1 MKISCKQ
8 NQCHENYANIRKY
21 KSNRIC
27 MDDSARKSTSKV
39 SCCKI
44 SKRPTWNRNHFKF
57 GTEKYSNIDN
67 RYKHIFQVFDRKLK
81 SCHSSCPDPGGVLG
95 YVISGRV
102 DFRLSTFVLSLLL
115 WLWVGYLLSAR
126 HQREVSI
133 TGIQASVVTVLECAR
148 SPCSLLSGR
157 WTRRQHKRGLA
168 MRDYIGKGELRFIL
182 REGGLITVDPC
193 PGL

>member
-102 DFRLSTFVLSLLL
+102 DFRLSTFVFP
-115 WLWVGYLLSAR
+115 LLSRFEIFSPVGRAR
-126 HQREVSI
+126 GVKRVLPAPLRIDNDWVCCRGKIVCE
-133 TGIQASVVTVLECAR
+133 TGSRADV
-148 SPCSLLSGR
+148 
-157 WTRRQHKRGLA
+157 
-168 MRDYIGKGELRFIL
+168 
-182 REGGLITVDPC
+182 
-193 PGL
+193 